1 MSAKLAE
8 VIPLYEHN
16 ASDIAA
22 MLRDAAASIETEE
35 AEGYQR
41 TRCVVAVQITEDRH
55 IKVYGWGKTDH
66 LDSIG
71 VLTAGAAYLS
81 NSLFHAQQE
90 DEA

>member
-1 MSAKLAE
+1 MKLAE

-41 TRCVVAVQITEDRH
+41 TRCMVAVQITEDRH
-55 IKVYGWGKTDH
+55 IKVYGWGKTDIT
-66 LDSIG
+66 DSIG
-71 VLTAGAAYLS
+71 VLTAGATYLTQ
-81 NSLFHAQQE
+81 SLFNAQEE
-90 DEA
+90 D